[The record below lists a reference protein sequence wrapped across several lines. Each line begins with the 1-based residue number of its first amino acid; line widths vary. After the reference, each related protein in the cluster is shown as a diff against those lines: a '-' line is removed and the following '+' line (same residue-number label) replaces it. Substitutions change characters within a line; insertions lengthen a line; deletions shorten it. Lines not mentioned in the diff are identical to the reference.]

1 MSIWTWQFYFLKAEN
16 GKPYNF
22 RKIGNHI
29 RMYGINNW
37 LLREYAGFLTSPVC
51 DIVNSSFAE
60 QKLPR
65 SWKDADVSP
74 LMKVKPVTI
83 ITKHI
88 RPISLT
94 SALSQLV
101 EEFIVSK
108 YIGPAVLELLILTN
122 SAQSQNLQLFMFSSM
137 VHTWAQASD
146 GTGSAVRVVLLGRVV
161 QS

>member
-1 MSIWTWQFYFLKAEN
+1 
-16 GKPYNF
+16 
-22 RKIGNHI
+22 
-29 RMYGINNW
+29 MYGINNW

-83 ITKHI
+83 IIKHI

-94 SALSQLV
+94 SALSKLV

-122 SAQSQNLQLFMFSSM
+122 SAQSQNPQLFMFSFQWCTPGRKPRTGPVLRCVLCS
-137 VHTWAQASD
+137 WA
-146 GTGSAVRVVLLGRVV
+146 GLFKVRLR
-161 QS
+161 

>member
-1 MSIWTWQFYFLKAEN
+1 
-16 GKPYNF
+16 
-22 RKIGNHI
+22 
-29 RMYGINNW
+29 MYGINNW
-37 LLREYAGFLTSPVC
+37 LLREYDGFLTSPVC

-94 SALSQLV
+94 PALSKLA
-101 EEFIVSK
+101 EEFVVSK
-108 YIGPAVLELLILTN
+108 YIGLAVLELIDPNQFGAIPKSSTLHVLI
-122 SAQSQNLQLFMFSSM
+122 AM
-137 VHTWAQASD
+137 VHTCAQASD
-146 GTGSAVRVVLLGRVV
+146 GTDSAVRVVLLGRVV